1 MPEPAQ
7 QSTKQELEQV
17 QIQEMAKLIKNEK
30 QLKKIILA
38 ARADMRQLVY
48 EQIVPHLKFKPRV
61 YRMLIRH

>member
-1 MPEPAQ
+1 MTEPAQ
-7 QSTKQELEQV
+7 VSTKEELEQV

-48 EQIVPHLKFKPRV
+48 EQILPHLKFAPRA